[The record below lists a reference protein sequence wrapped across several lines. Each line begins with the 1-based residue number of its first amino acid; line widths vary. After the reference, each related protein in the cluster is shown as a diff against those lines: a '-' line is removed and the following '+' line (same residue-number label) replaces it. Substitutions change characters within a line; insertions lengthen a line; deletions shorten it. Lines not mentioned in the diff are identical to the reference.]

1 MNANRAAGT
10 FTPAPTLTNARV
22 ITETKALEALQNC
35 LIDLPKEIDFSVLTI
50 MHFLFIEPIIKAAF
64 FSDNRLVVKE

>member
-22 ITETKALEALQNC
+22 ITETKALGRCAKQR
-35 LIDLPKEIDFSVLTI
+35 LTSD
-50 MHFLFIEPIIKAAF
+50 FLFIYCFTPLRAATTIVRVG
-64 FSDNRLVVKE
+64 DICYGQLLMGP